1 MVYEPLQADALGHCR
16 NVHVAIT
23 LPGVVRGNHYHLV
36 GTETI
41 ATPGPALV
49 RFREK
54 GILQDVLVPDGAVYR
69 FTFPPKTPHAIRNT
83 GSDPVALVAFTTET
97 HHPDR
102 PDVVREVLIPAPE
115 PSDGPSSTGAGD

>member
-1 MVYEPLQADALGHCR
+1 MVYEPLQADALGQCR

-23 LPGVVRGNHYHLV
+23 LPGVVRGNHYHIV

-69 FTFPPKTPHAIRNT
+69 FTFPPIRRTPSGTRDQIPSPWWRSPLKPIIRT
-83 GSDPVALVAFTTET
+83 GPMWSE
-97 HHPDR
+97 R
-102 PDVVREVLIPAPE
+102 C
-115 PSDGPSSTGAGD
+115 